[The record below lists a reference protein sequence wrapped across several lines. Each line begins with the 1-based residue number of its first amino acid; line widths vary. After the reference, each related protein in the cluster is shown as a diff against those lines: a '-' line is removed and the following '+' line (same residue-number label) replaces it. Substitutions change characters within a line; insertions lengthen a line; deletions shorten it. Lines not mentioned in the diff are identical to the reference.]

1 MTRKTRLL
9 LLGALVLVTVVGVT
23 IAMSIERFVPPRRAE
38 VPTPSPPPSA
48 TTAHITATLFYGSL
62 DGQALV
68 PLRREVPLA
77 EGVVAQGA
85 QILRAQL
92 GAAPSPLVSV
102 IPKGTS
108 LRAFYVTTRGEAV
121 VDLSREISA
130 NHPGGSLMESLTVYA
145 IVNAVAANLP
155 GVQRVQ
161 LLVDGREVETV
172 AGHIDVRRPLGRD
185 MSVVREK

>member
-9 LLGALVLVTVVGVT
+9 LLIGTLVVIGIVGVA
-23 IAMSIERFVPPRRAE
+23 IAVSIERFVPPRRAD
-38 VPTPSPPPSA
+38 VRPPTPPPPA
-48 TTAHITATLFYGSL
+48 PTAHITATLFYGSL

-77 EGVVAQGA
+77 EGVLAQGA
-85 QILRAQL
+85 HILRAQL
-92 GAAPSPLVSV
+92 GAAPAPLVSV
-102 IPKGTS
+102 IPKGTT

-121 VDLSREISA
+121 VDVSREIAA

-145 IVNAVAANLP
+145 IVNAVTANLP

-161 LLVDGREVETV
+161 LLVDGRAVETI
-172 AGHIDVRRPLGRD
+172 AGHIDVRHPLGRD
-185 MSVVREK
+185 LSLVR